1 MQSDSDPS
9 RTLVFAESSS
19 NETIR
24 LESNTEFVREEEM
37 DTQPTL
43 PSVILETE
51 MVKFR
56 NSPITAQHRPLA
68 MYAINKIFRRMKKK
82 SLPIPPT
89 DATTSEDT
97 PTPIV
102 EHYLATVH
110 AIILYMLELPL

>member
-37 DTQPTL
+37 TQPTL

-51 MVKFR
+51 MAKVR
-56 NSPITAQHRPLA
+56 NSPEPITAQHRP
-68 MYAINKIFRRMKKK
+68 
-82 SLPIPPT
+82 
-89 DATTSEDT
+89 
-97 PTPIV
+97 
-102 EHYLATVH
+102 H
-110 AIILYMLELPL
+110 